1 MRKGRDRRRNFARST
16 QDIATCMHRIR
27 NSSSASNSSDQ
38 TRIEFEAAKTG
49 NPYTTLPPPL
59 RLGQRKQTIPADKGH
74 ENLVSEHVKGIKRK
88 RNEDFRANSRQDTIP
103 NRISHQRSQ
112 TLGDSI
118 GSTPVHRLPDNS
130 YRPRVDPSK
139 EPDGSVLDDALMKQ
153 ARRLA
158 PAAKSDTT
166 RTDYFRLKALGID
179 PHTPA
184 VPVTRKHP
192 RVQTEIAGSSKRTK
206 ISRPDPP
213 TSRIARVRPVSKS
226 DSILAEDQ
234 APTTATDED
243 EALFA
248 QIRSVR
254 EALAESEHWFQ
265 SERQGIERDM
275 TPQQT
280 TASPPEPLPES
291 ESPAQRR
298 LREIKEKGPTPSR
311 TELRLR
317 AMGDKALL
325 PHGFWDGEGMGT
337 SLMKGKERG
346 RRWVVPGDTMN
357 HGEQY
362 TPNGPMGFAAMANVS
377 GTRTEGVQRQTAVA
391 SKTGASMEDAIEL

>member
-1 MRKGRDRRRNFARST
+1 
-16 QDIATCMHRIR
+16 MHRIR

-59 RLGQRKQTIPADKGH
+59 RLGQRKQTIPAEKRH
-74 ENLVSEHVKGIKRK
+74 ENLASEHVEGIKRK
-88 RNEDFRANSRQDTIP
+88 RNEDFRGSSRQDTII

-118 GSTPVHRLPDNS
+118 VSAPVHRIPDNCC
-130 YRPRVDPSK
+130 RPRIDPSQ
-139 EPDGSVLDDALMKQ
+139 ELEGSVLDDALMKQ

-179 PHTPA
+179 PHTPT
-184 VPVTRKHP
+184 VPVTKKRP
-192 RVQTEIAGSSKRTK
+192 RAQTEVAGSSKRSK
-206 ISRPDPP
+206 IPRPDPP
-213 TSRIARVRPVSKS
+213 TSRTARVRPMSKS

-234 APTTATDED
+234 APATATDDD

-325 PHGFWDGEGMGT
+325 PHGFWDGEGMGM
-337 SLMKGKERG
+337 SLIKGKGRG
-346 RRWVVPGDTMN
+346 REWAVPGDSMN

-362 TPNGPMGFAAMANVS
+362 IPNGPMGFAAMANMS
-377 GTRTEGVQRQTAVA
+377 GIQTEGVQRQTAVA
-391 SKTGASMEDAIEL
+391 PKAGASMEDAIEL